1 MLEVRRT
8 SQFDQSMTR
17 LDLGVGQP
25 GFDLLPW
32 DKLGQAA
39 GHLFLQNDVALLNY
53 GLEPGDAFFRE
64 ALAEFLSPRYGYDLT
79 AVDLLITAG
88 ASSALDLI
96 CTLFTQPGDLV
107 LVEEPTYFLA
117 LRLFADHGLRVRSI
131 PLLEDGLDLDLL
143 EQILHEEKP
152 TLLYTVPT
160 FQNPT
165 GITLSATKRRKL
177 AELAELHGFL
187 IVADEVYHLLDYTAV
202 PPAPL
207 ASLIQ
212 AGAPVLSIGSF
223 SKIFA
228 PGVRLGWV
236 TAGKQYLEKL
246 AGCGLLDSG
255 GGLNL
260 FMSGLLRSALQTGLA
275 QAHLTW
281 LKEVY
286 GRRTAVLTAALA
298 EFLPAGFAFAQPQG
312 GFFVWV
318 EGPEELNTAVL
329 LPTAHSAEVGYQP
342 GQKFSA
348 AGGQANCM
356 RLSFAFYNEES
367 LRKGARRLGRVLRE
381 NGLD

>member
-1 MLEVRRT
+1 MLQAMRT

-32 DKLGQAA
+32 DKLAQAA
-39 GHLFLQNDVALLNY
+39 AHLLPQNDTALLNY
-53 GLEPGDAFFRE
+53 GLEAGDAFFRQE
-64 ALAEFLSPRYGYDLT
+64 LAAFLTPRYGYDLT
-79 AVDLLITAG
+79 AVDLFITAG

-117 LRLFADHGLRVRSI
+117 LRLFADHGLRVRGV
-131 PLLEDGLDLDLL
+131 PLEKDGLNLAVLEELL
-143 EQILHEEKP
+143 YEEKP
-152 TLLYTVPT
+152 ALLYTVPT

-177 AELAELHGFL
+177 AELAEAHGFL

-207 ASLIQ
+207 AALVPE
-212 AGAPVLSIGSF
+212 GAPVLSIGSF

-236 TAGKQYLEKL
+236 TAGSRYLEKL
-246 AGCGLLDSG
+246 AGSGLLDSG
-255 GGLNL
+255 GGLNP

-275 QAHLTW
+275 QAHLAW

-286 GRRTAVLTAALA
+286 GRRTAVLTAALR
-298 EFLPAGFAFAQPQG
+298 EFLPAGFAFDQPEG

-318 EGPEELNTAVL
+318 RGPEEMDTAVL
-329 LPTAHSAEVGYQP
+329 LPAAHSAEVGYQL
-342 GQKFSA
+342 GHKFSA

-356 RLSFAFYNEES
+356 RLSFAFYKEES
-367 LRKGARRLGRVLRE
+367 LREGARRLGRVLDNRA
-381 NGLD
+381 

>member
-1 MLEVRRT
+1 MLNARRT

-32 DKLGQAA
+32 DKLGRAA
-39 GHLFLQNDVALLNY
+39 EHLFPQNDTALLNY
-53 GLEPGDAFFRE
+53 GLEAGDAFFRE
-64 ALAEFLSPRYGYDLT
+64 ALAEFLTPRYGYDLT
-79 AVDLLITAG
+79 AVDLLVTAG

-117 LRLFADHGLRVRSI
+117 LRLFADHGLRVRSV
-131 PLLEDGLDLDLL
+131 PLERDGLDITAL
-143 EQILHEEKP
+143 EKILCEEKP
-152 TLLYTVPT
+152 ALLYTIPT

-165 GITLSATKRRKL
+165 SITLSATKRHKL
-177 AELAELHGFL
+177 AELADAHRFL

-207 ASLIQ
+207 ASLIRE
-212 AGAPVLSIGSF
+212 GAPVLSIGSF

-236 TAGKQYLEKL
+236 TAGPRYLETL

-255 GGLNL
+255 GGLNP

-286 GRRTAVLTAALA
+286 ARRTAVLTATLT
-298 EFLPAGFAFAQPQG
+298 EFLPAGFDFVQPEG

-318 EGPEELNTAVL
+318 TGPEGLDTAVL
-329 LPTAHSAEVGYQP
+329 LPTAHLAEVGYQP
-342 GQKFSA
+342 GHKFSA
-348 AGGQANCM
+348 TGGQAHCM
-356 RLSFAFYNEES
+356 RLSFAFYDEES
-367 LRKGARRLGRVLRE
+367 LRVGVRRLSSVLYKIS
-381 NGLD
+381 